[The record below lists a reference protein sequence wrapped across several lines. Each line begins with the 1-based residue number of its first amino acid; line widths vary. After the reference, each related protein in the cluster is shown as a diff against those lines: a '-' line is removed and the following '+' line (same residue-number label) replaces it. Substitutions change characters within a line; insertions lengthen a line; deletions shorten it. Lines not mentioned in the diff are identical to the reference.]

1 MSIKKKKTL
10 QHESWEL
17 NLIWS
22 NMRTVAR
29 DTVSQTAL
37 RNSSKWVEGKVRIYV
52 ILVKVEYMQSSTF
65 TFSEGFSWSYEAS
78 ASPKKQSSL

>member
-1 MSIKKKKTL
+1 MSIKKKTV

-17 NLIWS
+17 SLIWS

-37 RNSSKWVEGKVRIYV
+37 RNSSKWVEGKVSIYV

-65 TFSEGFSWSYEAS
+65 TFSEGFS
-78 ASPKKQSSL
+78 